1 MNRHFFE
8 VDMAG
13 GVTGG
18 VKLVFWATH
27 LFSQVFLLCCVAQLD
42 NTGHSLTDK
51 LLSYPI
57 YNYMYKQQQI
67 CMHKNDIHENTELS
81 VDMT

>member
-1 MNRHFFE
+1 
-8 VDMAG
+8 MAS

-51 LLSYPI
+51 SLLYPL
-57 YNYMYKQQQI
+57 YMYKQPNF
-67 CMHKNDIHENTELS
+67 CMHKNDIHENMELS